1 MEEFDPSQFSK
12 VTFKEKDSGSTL
24 EFAGFWRRL
33 AAGIIDNFIFLVLSG
48 VLFLILSL
56 VLGAS
61 IDPGPFINAI
71 FRGDLNSAWMAT
83 KGPALDLLI
92 FSSLGTAIFF
102 WLYFAG
108 FESSIRQ
115 ATPGKRFL
123 RIMVTDMAGNRISFG
138 AATGRCIGKFFS
150 AAILCIGFIMIAFTN
165 HKQGLH
171 DKIAATLVVRKP
183 SY

>member
-1 MEEFDPSQFSK
+1 M
-12 VTFKEKDSGSTL
+12 L
-24 EFAGFWRRL
+24 
-33 AAGIIDNFIFLVLSG
+33 
-48 VLFLILSL
+48 
-56 VLGAS
+56 
-61 IDPGPFINAI
+61 
-71 FRGDLNSAWMAT
+71 RGDVSSAWLST
-83 KGPALDLLI
+83 KGPALDLLS
-92 FSSLGTAIFF
+92 FSGLGTAVIF

-108 FESSIRQ
+108 FESSARQ

-123 RIMVTDMAGNRISFG
+123 GIMVTDMAGNRITFG

-150 AAILCIGFIMIAFTN
+150 AVILGIGFIMIIFTN